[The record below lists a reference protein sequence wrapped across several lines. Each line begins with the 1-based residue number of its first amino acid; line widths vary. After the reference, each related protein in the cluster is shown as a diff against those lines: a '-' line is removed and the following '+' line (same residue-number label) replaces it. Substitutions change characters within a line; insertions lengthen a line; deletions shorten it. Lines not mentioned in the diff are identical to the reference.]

1 MPTTKAPQQEAT
13 KTSRR
18 KGCCSNLRGSSV
30 IALDRAD
37 ENARPFHQGHCVE
50 QHNQSRQC
58 ESDGDRTRAPR
69 ALLRFGKH
77 NSVVVRILAHGDVHT
92 HAANRAISPPHPRS
106 TSSTANRRN
115 RYRIE
120 KAKRLRLARSAGR
133 LSRKTCQPSTSMM
146 APVTMAVT
154 PYSAPV

>member
-37 ENARPFHQGHCVE
+37 QNARPFHQGHCVE
-50 QHNQSRQC
+50 QHNQSCQC
-58 ESDGDRTRAPR
+58 QSDGNRTGPSR
-69 ALLRFGKH
+69 ALLCFGEH
-77 NSVVVRILAHGDVHT
+77 DAVVVRILAHGDFHA

-133 LSRKTCQPSTSMM
+133 ISRKTCQASITMM
-146 APVTMAVT
+146 APVTSAVT
-154 PYSAPV
+154 P